1 MKKIV
6 FHGVLKAFG
15 KKPYKAQ
22 VNSWTEACEFLQANV
37 RNYSGLRKKM
47 INSIDGCYFI
57 VDGNLVKHPSLLD
70 KAVKE
75 GSKIDVVPVVLQRD
89 PVTIAVAVVV
99 SVVTTA
105 ISFLIAKMM
114 TPKDPKQVKTSSY
127 IIGGKSNLAARNT
140 PIAIGYGR
148 LRVAPPIVAS
158 YTINRDLSSIVDSS
172 NTKAAN
178 ASVITPS
185 ST

>member
-1 MKKIV
+1 
-6 FHGVLKAFG
+6 
-15 KKPYKAQ
+15 
-22 VNSWTEACEFLQANV
+22 
-37 RNYSGLRKKM
+37 M

-75 GSKIDVVPVVLQRD
+75 GSKIDVVPVVIQKD
-89 PVTIAVAVVV
+89 PVSITIAIVTAVV
-99 SVVTTA
+99 STA

-185 ST
+185 GT